1 MSTRHSETMQRDA
14 LAAVGCTAIYV
25 AGQDSWKDFVGELRK
40 GETVCM
46 TTLDR
51 VSAHRTDLAP
61 ARRDV
66 HAKGCHIWEV
76 STGRRSTN
84 ADDMADMMD
93 RAIAAQTGDAR
104 ALPPKLAKKYGKIGG
119 EAKGLSAKEKRTA
132 VTLAKPVWTNDS
144 MGTKD
149 QRLLHPHMKGWS
161 RSTAFRHL
169 SPKKLKK

>member
-51 VSAHRTDLAP
+51 VSSHRTDLAP

-76 STGRRSTN
+76 ATGRRSTS
-84 ADDMADMMD
+84 ADDMAEMMAA
-93 RAIAAQTGDAR
+93 AIAAQTGDAR
-104 ALPPKLAKKYGKIGG
+104 ALPPKLAKKYGRRGG
-119 EAKGLSAKEKRTA
+119 EAKGESAKQGRTS
-132 VTLAKPVWTNDS
+132 VELAKPVWTNDS
-144 MGTKD
+144 MGTKAE
-149 QRLLHPHMKGWS
+149 RLAHPHMKGWTRTS
-161 RSTAFRHL
+161 AFRHL
-169 SPKKLKK
+169 SPKNRKK